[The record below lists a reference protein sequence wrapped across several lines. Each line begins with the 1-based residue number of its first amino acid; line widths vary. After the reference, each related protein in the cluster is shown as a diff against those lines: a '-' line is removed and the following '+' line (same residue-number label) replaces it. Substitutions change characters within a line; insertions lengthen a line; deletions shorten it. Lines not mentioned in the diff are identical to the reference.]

1 MAGGLKKEVEEVV
14 ATPSTKQEEVVAPAV
29 ETVVEESAPVA
40 GYHSRDFI
48 SK

>member
-29 ETVVEESAPVA
+29 EAVEETAPVA

>member
-14 ATPSTKQEEVVAPAV
+14 ATPSVKQEAVVAPAV
-29 ETVVEESAPVA
+29 EQVVETAPVA
-40 GYHSRDFI
+40 GYHSRDFS

>member
-14 ATPSTKQEEVVAPAV
+14 AAPSTKQEEVVAPAI
-29 ETVVEESAPVA
+29 EEVVESAPVA

>member
-14 ATPSTKQEEVVAPAV
+14 ATPSAKQEAVIVPAVEEVV
-29 ETVVEESAPVA
+29 ESAPIA
-40 GYHSRDFI
+40 GYHSRDFS